1 MTCHYWLIILIWVDY
16 SSLNLVSIH
25 SSRCSKTMKDLKK
38 RLKTILKLGIFSGLL
53 LAFIALYL
61 TDIVHK
67 YQDEVT
73 TITTKRE
80 PIQRP
85 IWPAITICMEKP
97 FKPSVLKKELGTVFE
112 NLIKCIIWQLKKN
125 WEHFL
130 REKFKYQKI
139 T

>member
-1 MTCHYWLIILIWVDY
+1 
-16 SSLNLVSIH
+16 
-25 SSRCSKTMKDLKK
+25 MKDLKK

-80 PIQRP
+80 PIQRI

-112 NLIKCIIWQLKKN
+112 NLIKCII
-125 WEHFL
+125 
-130 REKFKYQKI
+130 
-139 T
+139 